1 MKTGLIETRS
11 TNPTDVGPLYPFVGW
26 EEVMFV
32 VCLIAWLGWHVVQL
46 RAEAEDLSEGAEK
59 LKRSS

>member
-1 MKTGLIETRS
+1 
-11 TNPTDVGPLYPFVGW
+11 
-26 EEVMFV
+26 MFV
-32 VCLIAWLGWHVVQL
+32 VCLIAWLGWHVVGL